1 MNRAIDRIG
10 DHHPHSRQAYLL
22 ACLGALIVLVC
33 LGVKWGRPV
42 IGAFLALVALVPA
55 IMVLLLATLHILSAL
70 GKLSD
75 WLLSKLFQS
84 WK

>member
-1 MNRAIDRIG
+1 MNIFTKR
-10 DHHPHSRQAYLL
+10 
-22 ACLGALIVLVC
+22 VLV
-33 LGVKWGRPV
+33 PE
-42 IGAFLALVALVPA
+42 